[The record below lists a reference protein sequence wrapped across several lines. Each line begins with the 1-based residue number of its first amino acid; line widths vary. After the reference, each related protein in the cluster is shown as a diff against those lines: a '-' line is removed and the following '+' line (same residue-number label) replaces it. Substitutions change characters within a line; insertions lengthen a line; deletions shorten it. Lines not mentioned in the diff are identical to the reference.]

1 MHNMLKVNN
10 NDTRTTLIDIV
21 LVSLMLTLNIF
32 RTFSDVSIV
41 DFDHGFVCLEF
52 TWTNMNS
59 KNENSWKVTFS
70 CQFFFFCIFHLK
82 ILRKFS
88 FCSLGISGTFFSP
101 NLFFKISRMR
111 FASLLISLVR
121 VQLVIVKFSWISS
134 GVLRSPFD
142 KSHLVKDESFN
153 LIQRLWR
160 HAQASVCYFTVSF
173 LLSYFL
179 NSILQRPFWWP

>member
-70 CQFFFFCIFHLK
+70 CQFFFCCIFHLK

-121 VQLVIVKFSWISS
+121 VRFLPGFYGHLLISPIW
-134 GVLRSPFD
+134 LRMN
-142 KSHLVKDESFN
+142 HLIWYKD
-153 LIQRLWR
+153 
-160 HAQASVCYFTVSF
+160 
-173 LLSYFL
+173 
-179 NSILQRPFWWP
+179 